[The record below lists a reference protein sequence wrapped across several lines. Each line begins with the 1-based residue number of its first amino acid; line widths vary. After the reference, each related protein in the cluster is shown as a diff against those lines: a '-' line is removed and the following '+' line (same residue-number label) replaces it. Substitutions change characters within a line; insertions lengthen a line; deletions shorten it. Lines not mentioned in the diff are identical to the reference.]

1 MLAGEIPYVPVY
13 KKLSGENAVVNL
25 SFLNGNPIPTLL
37 GFGVIS
43 SVVSLGEPA
52 PNCICKFDKDVNRVV
67 NLLATFFNF
76 NKNGVLSILFGS
88 LILVFFIESN
98 TISCPK

>member
-1 MLAGEIPYVPVY
+1 MFEFTPPPVRYLTVNVVLAGEIPYVPVY

-52 PNCICKFDKDVNRVV
+52 PNWICKFDKDVNLVA
-67 NLLATFFNF
+67 NLLATFQTLLHRLQEF
-76 NKNGVLSILFGS
+76 S
-88 LILVFFIESN
+88 LAL
-98 TISCPK
+98 